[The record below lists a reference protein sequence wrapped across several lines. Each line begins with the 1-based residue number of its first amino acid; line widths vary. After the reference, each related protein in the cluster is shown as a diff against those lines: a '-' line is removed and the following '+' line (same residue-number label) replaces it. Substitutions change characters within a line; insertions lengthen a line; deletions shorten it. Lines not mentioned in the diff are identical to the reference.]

1 MYGLVVLVGTAVFGT
16 VLSLSLGAR
25 LAEVDWLALVPAGR
39 GGAVLEIVLGAGLLV
54 WAAVRLTRTTVR
66 APKPRRVRAGS
77 WGLLGTGALFALS
90 AVLDPTFVA
99 LTVLAGRGQDIG
111 AVLAAQ
117 VLWVLISQAP
127 LVLLLALMARGGHER
142 AVPRFTSW
150 WERARPVVKT
160 VITVALV
167 LIGVVLVVDGLWWF
181 VTGAFLLPAPS

>member
-1 MYGLVVLVGTAVFGT
+1 
-16 VLSLSLGAR
+16 
-25 LAEVDWLALVPAGR
+25 
-39 GGAVLEIVLGAGLLV
+39 VLEIVLGAGLLV

-127 LVLLLALMARGGHER
+127 LVLLLAVMARGGHER
-142 AVPRFTSW
+142 AVRRFTSW

>member
-25 LAEVDWLALVPAGR
+25 LAEVDWPALVPAGR

-127 LVLLLALMARGGHER
+127 LVLLLAVMARGGHER
-142 AVPRFTSW
+142 AVRRFTSW